1 MTSFELELIRL
12 YWLATITNELYDIS
26 RPCWRKQVKAIRVK
40 TVDGE
45 PKLKWEDVPDVTC
58 DAEEVLVNIRATAVN
73 RADLSQAM
81 GFYPPPPGVTN
92 IIGLEMA
99 GEIVAIG
106 DEIAGWEIGD
116 RVCALLAGGG
126 YSEQVAVHQGMLLRL
141 PVNLDFVQGA
151 AVPEV
156 WYTAF
161 INLFIE
167 GELRENESVLIHA
180 GGSGVGTASIQLAR
194 QTGAKVFITAGSA
207 EKLDA
212 CTALGADFAINY
224 KEEDF
229 LKIINKET
237 GGVGVELILDPVGG
251 TYLARNIS
259 VLKQQGRLVSIGL
272 LGGNV
277 GELDMAQLLRKRL
290 RIRGSTLRYRSL
302 AEKISITGRFRERY
316 WPLFQKGT
324 LRPVIDSVFPIFD
337 AQLAHDYVR
346 QNKNIGKVVLTI

>member
-1 MTSFELELIRL
+1 
-12 YWLATITNELYDIS
+12 
-26 RPCWRKQVKAIRVK
+26 VKAIRVK

-45 PKLKWEDVPDVTC
+45 PKLKWEDVPDVSC
-58 DAEEVLVNIRATAVN
+58 EAEEVLVNIKATAVN

-81 GFYPPPPGVTN
+81 GFYPPPPGVTD

-106 DEIAGWEIGD
+106 DEVLGWEIGD

-126 YSEQVAVHQGMLLRL
+126 YSEQVTVHKDMLLPL
-141 PVNLDFVQGA
+141 PNDWDFVQGA

-161 INLFIE
+161 INLLIE
-167 GELRENESVLIHA
+167 GVLQENESVLIHA
-180 GGSGVGTASIQLAR
+180 GGSGVGTAAIQLAK
-194 QTGAKVFITAGSA
+194 QTGATVFTTAGSA

-212 CTALGADFAINY
+212 CTLLGADFAINY

-229 LKIINKET
+229 LKIINRET
-237 GGVGVELILDPVGG
+237 GGIGVDLILDPVGG

-272 LGGNV
+272 LGGNA

-302 AEKISITGRFRERY
+302 VEKISITERFKERY
-316 WPLFQKGT
+316 WPLFQNDT
-324 LRPVIDSVFPIFD
+324 LRPVIDSVFPIVD